1 MIHILSNFCT
11 ILFLNIV
18 NEPSIHEQ
26 VSEAQFSHNLQWMFS
41 VQFVKE
47 LFSGNILTKH
57 FKGNKSDDNNN
68 KKNNSARQLKEVM
81 LRENNPKGDLKL
93 WIVKLLTKE
102 TWTKVNW
109 YVVHYNPVIMEGQS
123 GKLVGD
129 KATRGDLEELV
140 IQWHAE

>member
-68 KKNNSARQLKEVM
+68 NKKTTQQDSSRKLCWEKTTQKGISNS
-81 LRENNPKGDLKL
+81 G
-93 WIVKLLTKE
+93 
-102 TWTKVNW
+102 
-109 YVVHYNPVIMEGQS
+109 
-123 GKLVGD
+123 
-129 KATRGDLEELV
+129 
-140 IQWHAE
+140 